1 MVIIMMNTFTVTDV
15 LLMETGIGFSAG
27 PSVAKTTLGTVVLA
41 KTADVFNRVFGIE
54 LKTNFVKNFLAT
66 DVTTFEN
73 FENTLKAMVTGQ
85 ATICNADYDF
95 NTEYE
100 RLRLELFKVISEDD
114 EELIKWQYHANTID
128 EVKAFVNKCIERV
141 KLAVSKNVT
150 LLKGTLPITQQAVV
164 NNEVK
169 KEVVNKEQPLQQQ
182 AQQQPK
188 EVSKETEQVSKIMQQ
203 ATKIK
208 EVEQP
213 KQETVKEQPK
223 VEQQPK
229 QEAPVVNQQ
238 AQQQPVQ
245 IPIFPAPI
253 NTDNDLTAHGLNLV
267 RFILENFHAAAIPY
281 ENGFVYPCNTTS
293 QNVFGL
299 GSHVIPGGRLIDL
312 YPIYTCSLETYNMLR
327 TGNMFP
333 QQPVQQPLMMVK
345 PEDVATETPMMQRP
359 LISGPIRNNTTGELK
374 LNILPTERK
383 EMTVNEVIQQN
394 VQQPQQQATQPQQQ
408 ATQNTDLFKSIEA
421 RSYTTI
427 TTNDV
432 NCNNVD
438 QFEKQILHVIA
449 ETKAITN
456 SHFCYSLANYI
467 DENNFTLLNII
478 VLNNDTYI
486 VDVPTHPRY
495 LCAQVSNGNIS
506 IIQSNA
512 SEEDKKFYS
521 LERKFIN
528 FKEVAETEADLDVI
542 AELYNRI
549 SQSHELCGNIYKVFP
564 ITDGNVKED
573 GTTNKPQYYAISCGL
588 NGEVNYNVVLR
599 VNVSGGQFVIDLL
612 SKEEALKLSEIF
624 KANGLI

>member
-1 MVIIMMNTFTVTDV
+1 MMNTFTVTDV

-114 EELIKWQYHANTID
+114 EELIKWQYHANTIY

-281 ENGFVYPCNTTS
+281 EDGFVYPCNTTS
-293 QNVFGL
+293 QNIFGL

-333 QQPVQQPLMMVK
+333 QQQVQQPLMMVK
-345 PEDVATETPMMQRP
+345 PEDVATETPIMQRP
-359 LISGPIRNNTTGELK
+359 LISGPVRNNTTGELK
-374 LNILPTERK
+374 LNIIPTERK
-383 EMTVNEVIQQN
+383 EMTVNDVIQQN
-394 VQQPQQQATQPQQQ
+394 IPNQE
-408 ATQNTDLFKSIEA
+408 NDEDMKYINNL
-421 RSYTTI
+421 RS
-427 TTNDV
+427 
-432 NCNNVD
+432 
-438 QFEKQILHVIA
+438 
-449 ETKAITN
+449 
-456 SHFCYSLANYI
+456 
-467 DENNFTLLNII
+467 TLLN
-478 VLNNDTYI
+478 V
-486 VDVPTHPRY
+486 H
-495 LCAQVSNGNIS
+495 
-506 IIQSNA
+506 
-512 SEEDKKFYS
+512 
-521 LERKFIN
+521 
-528 FKEVAETEADLDVI
+528 EVVENETDYVTVCK
-542 AELYNRI
+542 LYDEI
-549 SQSHELCGNIYKVFP
+549 SQSQECKDKTYKVF
-564 ITDGNVKED
+564 TVVDGNTKAEF
-573 GTTNKPQYYAISCGL
+573 YALSCGP
-588 NGEVNYNVVLR
+588 NGEIDHNIAVG
-599 VNVSGGQFVIDLL
+599 VNVTLGQFVKLN
-612 SKEEALKLSEIF
+612 KEQANVLIEAF